1 MYFFVQGVATDYIYA
16 HMWSSFA
23 ISNGNESGAI
33 MQGSA
38 AKNMTQSQ
46 LDKAQD
52 LARECVRKKY
62 KGCWVNENPPLP
74 KVTRSHLRQRADTLR
89 ELLQGEQPTQQQFVN
104 RVLGN
109 ELISAEEMLF
119 S

>member
-1 MYFFVQGVATDYIYA
+1 MLSRWRVIGFTP
-16 HMWSSFA
+16 
-23 ISNGNESGAI
+23 
-33 MQGSA
+33 A
-38 AKNMTQSQ
+38 ALELLQ
-46 LDKAQD
+46 
-52 LARECVRKKY
+52 
-62 KGCWVNENPPLP
+62 ENIGRPLP
-74 KVTRSHLRQRADTLR
+74 KVTRSHLRQRADTIR

>member
-1 MYFFVQGVATDYIYA
+1 MNEQERIAVENAYA
-16 HMWSSFA
+16 AFCQHHASWRRGYQHPSITSRTLASELCVVRSRWRVIGFTP
-23 ISNGNESGAI
+23 
-33 MQGSA
+33 A
-38 AKNMTQSQ
+38 ALELLQ
-46 LDKAQD
+46 
-52 LARECVRKKY
+52 
-62 KGCWVNENPPLP
+62 ENIGKPLP
-74 KVTRSHLRQRADTLR
+74 KVTRSHLRQRADTIR